1 MNTLHILR
9 NLDTALVFDAVE
21 TGPDG
26 GDRLL
31 LIQDGVLNQG
41 PFPCDVSVA
50 QDDLTA
56 RDIKNCPH
64 SALTYEEIRDLMLAH
79 TRVILW

>member
-1 MNTLHILR
+1 MSTLHILR
-9 NLDTALVFDAVE
+9 NLDTALAFEAVD
-21 TGPDG
+21 TGQD
-26 GDRLL
+26 DKLL

-56 RDIKNCPH
+56 RDIQDCPH

-79 TRVILW
+79 TRVVLW